1 MISRVR
7 AMPGGIRLF
16 LIYGLLILFGIAVV
30 LPSVVER
37 AVGAVPVTFDGLV
50 LMILLAYTI
59 FSLTL
64 VLQRKQAARSLALG
78 LATLTVP
85 ALLLLLLSQFLLAA
99 SVLAVFTIFLFRGL
113 LRPEVRTYLDEP

>member
-1 MISRVR
+1 MIGRVR
-7 AMPGGIRLF
+7 AMPGGVRLF
-16 LIYGLLILFGIAVV
+16 LVYGLLILFGIAVV

-64 VLQRKQAARSLALG
+64 VLQRKQAARALALG
-78 LATLTVP
+78 LATLTLP
-85 ALLLLLLSQFLLAA
+85 ALLLLLISQYLVAAAVVGLFSLL
-99 SVLAVFTIFLFRGL
+99 LFRGL